1 MSQHNSIVEWWQYI
15 AAGASTL
22 TSVAAASHL
31 SVRDRVKTLEIRQDV
46 IEDRAHQ
53 LEETHDAV
61 IRLDGRMTNLETDL
75 RNSGEAF
82 AATMKQTGESQ
93 ARVETALERLGE
105 LIKR

>member
-1 MSQHNSIVEWWQYI
+1 MSQHDPIEPFWQYI
-15 AAGASTL
+15 LAGVSTL
-22 TSVAAASHL
+22 SVAVASHL
-31 SVRDRVKTLEIRQDV
+31 RVRDRVKTLEIRQDV

-61 IRLDGRMTNLETDL
+61 IRLDGRMNNLETDL
-75 RNSGEAF
+75 RNSSEAF

-105 LIKR
+105 LIKP

>member
-1 MSQHNSIVEWWQYI
+1 MSQHDPLDEWWQYI
-15 AAGASTL
+15 VAGVSTASL
-22 TSVAAASHL
+22 AVASHL
-31 SVRDRVKTLEIRQDV
+31 RVRDRVKTLEIRQDV

-61 IRLDGRMTNLETDL
+61 IRLDGRMTTLETDL

-82 AATMKQTGESQ
+82 AATMKETGESQ

-105 LIKR
+105 LIKP

>member
-1 MSQHNSIVEWWQYI
+1 MSQHDPIEPFWQYI
-15 AAGASTL
+15 LAGVSTL
-22 TSVAAASHL
+22 SVAAASHL
-31 SVRDRVKTLEIRQDV
+31 RVRDRVKTLEIRQDV

-75 RNSGEAF
+75 RNSSEAF
-82 AATMKQTGESQ
+82 AKTMQATGESQ